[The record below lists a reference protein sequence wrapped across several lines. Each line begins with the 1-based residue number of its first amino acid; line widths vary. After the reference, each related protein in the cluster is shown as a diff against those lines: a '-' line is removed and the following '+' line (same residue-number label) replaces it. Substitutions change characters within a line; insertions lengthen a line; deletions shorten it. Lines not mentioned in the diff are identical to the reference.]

1 MEGIRLYDATD
12 SSNEE
17 LLTEDIVLEEGSST
31 GWIFRAKYIPETIA
45 NKTVIW
51 YLAES
56 PKADSSLGIPKAIE
70 NNNTKN
76 KVLNFMAGTIK
87 DEAYEPYGADNL
99 KLYYYK
105 EDELKDSLY
114 SDLWVSYNDLGED
127 VYLVALDKNSRS
139 FKTIGI
145 KDRGSKVV
153 VVKSVSPLDSK
164 TRNQAKQ
171 YDSSDVYQESPKTIE
186 SGSEKFRTFYFGVNS
201 LFQLSI
207 EANFEIETCFIQ
219 QTTDSQRV
227 LGKFDVTINR
237 GNRDATIT
245 LGSKYAVADSD
256 DKRKLT
262 KNDCLTNGAY
272 LYILINS
279 TIEIPIQIKI
289 FDEA

>member
-1 MEGIRLYDATD
+1 ML
-12 SSNEE
+12 
-17 LLTEDIVLEEGSST
+17 
-31 GWIFRAKYIPETIA
+31 FKTIA

-76 KVLNFMAGTIK
+76 KVLNFMAGTRK

-114 SDLWVSYNDLGED
+114 SDLWVNYNDLGED

-186 SGSEKFRTFYFGVNS
+186 IGSEKFRTFYFGVNS

-227 LGKFDVTINR
+227 LGQFDVTISR

-245 LGSKYAVADSD
+245 LGSKYKVADSN
-256 DKRKLT
+256 DKDRNIFKT
-262 KNDCLTNGAY
+262 DCITNGAY
-272 LYILINS
+272 LYLLINS